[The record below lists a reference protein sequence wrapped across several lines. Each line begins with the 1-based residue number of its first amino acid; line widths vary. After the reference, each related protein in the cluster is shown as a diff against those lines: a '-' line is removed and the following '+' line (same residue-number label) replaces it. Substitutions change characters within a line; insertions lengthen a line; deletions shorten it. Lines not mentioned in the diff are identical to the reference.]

1 MKHIAML
8 SAFAVAGFAV
18 AGFVTA
24 AHAESPSAL
33 ARQHIEAVASADV
46 TKIMSQYSA
55 GAWLNWVGGPL
66 DGTYNG
72 PESMKTVWTKFTG
85 SQAPLTVKIGDL
97 HENGNPA
104 GTTVTTDVT
113 FMGKAP
119 IKVHYVMLYR
129 GGHLVDETWQIDP
142 KLP

>member
-1 MKHIAML
+1 MKHIALL
-8 SAFAVAGFAV
+8 SALAV
-18 AGFVTA
+18 AGFVSA
-24 AHAESPSAL
+24 AHAESPSIL
-33 ARQHIEAVASADV
+33 ARQHIDAVASADI

-72 PESMKTVWTKFTG
+72 PENMKPVWTKFTAA
-85 SQAPLTVKIGDL
+85 QAPLTVKIGEL

-113 FMGKAP
+113 FMGKAA
-119 IKVHYVMLYR
+119 IKVHYAMLYR
-129 GGHLVDETWQIDP
+129 GDKLVDETWQIDP